1 MPSILIAE
9 DEKNIADVVKDILEA
24 EGHVVRAVRNGV
36 AAIAAYHESR
46 PDLLVLDV
54 MMPRKS
60 GFEVCAEIR
69 EVDELT
75 PILFLTAR
83 DADMD
88 KVHGL
93 NIGGDDYLTKP
104 FSAEELVARVAAM
117 LRRAA
122 KSAEAR
128 EPIASD
134 ASFVIAGHK
143 VDPRRLTLTNLV
155 TKRSVGLTAHDPMV
169 LRVFAE
175 NPDIVLSRDELIDKA
190 WGMRMG
196 ATTRMVDMAI
206 LKIRKLLGPA
216 SCHIE
221 TVRAGGYRYRP

>member
-1 MPSILIAE
+1 MSNILIAE
-9 DEKNIADVVKDILEA
+9 DERNIADVVKDILEA
-24 EGHVVRAVRNGV
+24 EGHVVRIVRNGV

-54 MMPRKS
+54 MMPRKN

-69 EVDELT
+69 EVDGLT

-83 DADMD
+83 DADVD

-93 NIGGDDYLTKP
+93 NIGADDYLTKP
-104 FSAEELVARVAAM
+104 FSAQELVARVAAI

-122 KSAEAR
+122 RSAETKG
-128 EPIASD
+128 PIASD
-134 ASFVIAGHK
+134 APFVIAGHK

-155 TKRSVGLTAHDPMV
+155 TKRSVSLTVHDPMV

-175 NPDIVLSRDELIDKA
+175 NPDVVLSRDELIDKA

-196 ATTRMVDMAI
+196 ATTRTVDMAI

-216 SCHIE
+216 SKHIE

>member
-1 MPSILIAE
+1 MSSILIAE

-24 EGHVVRAVRNGV
+24 EGHDVRVVRNGV
-36 AAIAAYHESR
+36 AAIAAYHERR
-46 PDLLVLDV
+46 PDLLILDV
-54 MMPRKS
+54 MMPRKG

-83 DADMD
+83 DADVD

-93 NIGGDDYLTKP
+93 NIGADDYLTKP
-104 FSAEELVARVAAM
+104 FSAQELVARVAAI
-117 LRRAA
+117 LRRVAR
-122 KSAEAR
+122 SAEAK
-128 EPIASD
+128 ETIAPD

-143 VDPRRLTLTNLV
+143 VDPRRLILTNLV
-155 TKRSVGLTAHDPMV
+155 TKRTTRLSAHDPIV

-175 NPDIVLSRDELIDKA
+175 NPDVVLSRDELIDKA

-196 ATTRMVDMAI
+196 ATTRTVDMAI

-216 SCHIE
+216 SSHIE
-221 TVRAGGYRYRP
+221 TIRAGGYRYRP

>member
-1 MPSILIAE
+1 MSSILIAE

-24 EGHVVRAVRNGV
+24 EGHAVRVVRNGV

-46 PDLLVLDV
+46 PDLLILDV
-54 MMPRKS
+54 MMPKKG

-83 DADMD
+83 DADVD

-93 NIGGDDYLTKP
+93 NIGADDYLTKP
-104 FSAEELVARVAAM
+104 FSAQELVARVAAI

-122 KSAEAR
+122 RSAEVK

-155 TKRSVGLTAHDPMV
+155 TKRTTSLSMHDLMV

-196 ATTRMVDMAI
+196 ATTRTVDMAI
-206 LKIRKLLGPA
+206 LKMRKLLG
-216 SCHIE
+216 SESSHIE
-221 TVRAGGYRYRP
+221 TIRAGGYRYRP